1 MISALPLAL
10 ELCSGLERRGSQVQ
24 TKLRRYPLMKVQC
37 ECGKHIEVEH
47 PGRFLVAS
55 CPDCMKYFYAET
67 WDEFFHGWYDFT
79 MEAE

>member
-1 MISALPLAL
+1 
-10 ELCSGLERRGSQVQ
+10 
-24 TKLRRYPLMKVQC
+24 MKVQC